1 MNGVILMSL
10 LVTLKRNHVDLEQAS
25 DDWDAFENNCLY
37 LIKVPN
43 EFISVSSHGTFN
55 VSVITST
62 FKISADILYYN
73 SNTYLL
79 QLFQTFFHL
88 NWCLFNVIVN
98 PIQYGSLRQQNI
110 FSCLKIIAA
119 SFSLSSKNLPRMNK
133 KHTKTIPYTF
143 PKLIKTKSGNRGLTP
158 SKFFPA
164 NKYKLKVNN
173 INTKKALKYVPS

>member
-10 LVTLKRNHVDLEQAS
+10 LLTLKRNHVDLEQAS
-25 DDWDAFENNCLY
+25 DDWGAFENNCLY

-62 FKISADILYYN
+62 FTISADILYYN

-88 NWCLFNVIVN
+88 NWRLFNVIVD

-143 PKLIKTKSGNRGLTP
+143 PKLIRTKSENRGLTP